1 MKIYVVFCNGEIYS
15 AFEDYSNAVKLI
27 SEMTNYSINYVEH
40 QLVEIGNVDDFYYIE
55 TTNLY

>member
-1 MKIYVVFCNGEIYS
+1 MKIYVVFCNGEICD
-15 AFEDYSNAVKLI
+15 AFKDYSNAVKSI
-27 SEMTNYSINYVEH
+27 SEMAGYSIDYVEH